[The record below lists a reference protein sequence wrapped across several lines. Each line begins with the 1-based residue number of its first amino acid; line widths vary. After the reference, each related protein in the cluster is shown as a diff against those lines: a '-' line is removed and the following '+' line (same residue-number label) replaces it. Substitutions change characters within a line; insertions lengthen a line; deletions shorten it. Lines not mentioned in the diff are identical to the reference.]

1 MVKRCLHLALVLS
14 LVASTDSIPHITAQ
28 QSPCGN
34 VTEAVPLCMVLSHPS
49 SYDNSEITVRGRYRM
64 VLHGT
69 VLMSTDCGA
78 TLVNLRQASDYK
90 SNPDSERVVR
100 AITKRDQYQ
109 SVEVVMRGSF
119 HVAKQG
125 QCFGQNCLEYEFE
138 DHEILCAAKP

>member
-1 MVKRCLHLALVLS
+1 
-14 LVASTDSIPHITAQ
+14 
-28 QSPCGN
+28 
-34 VTEAVPLCMVLSHPS
+34 
-49 SYDNSEITVRGRYRM
+49 M